1 LHPDIKIIIN
11 IRVELILMENKRKIA
26 IFDIDGTIFRK
37 NLAFELLNELTWLNI
52 FDKQVRDD
60 LTQSYLKWLD
70 HKGVYEDY
78 RKALVAL
85 YFKNIKGCRKEDVFK
100 ASKIVVSFFK
110 DRTYIFANDLIKKLK
125 AENYH
130 IIAISGSPSEV
141 VEEYNKFLQFDA
153 VFGTEYALDEND
165 RYTGLAAFEPT
176 KDKGAVVRKYIAEN
190 NLSLEDSYGIG
201 DTESDASLLEIV
213 ANPIAFNPNHNLKEI
228 AEKNGWRIVV
238 EKKDV
243 IYEIN
248 SKVN

>member
-1 LHPDIKIIIN
+1 
-11 IRVELILMENKRKIA
+11 MEKKRKIA
-26 IFDIDGTIFRK
+26 VFDIDGTIFRK
-37 NLAFELLNELTWLNI
+37 NLAFELLNELAWLGI

-60 LTQSYLKWLD
+60 LTQLYVKWLD

-85 YFKNIKGCRKEDVFK
+85 YFKNIKGCKKADVLK
-100 ASKIVVSFFK
+100 ASSAAVSFFK
-110 DRTYIFANDLIKKLK
+110 DRTYVFSNELIGKLR

-130 IIAISGSPSEV
+130 IIAISGSPSEII
-141 VEEYNKFLQFDA
+141 EEYNKYLKFDA
-153 VFGTEYALDEND
+153 VFGTEYELDEND
-165 RYTGLAAFEPT
+165 IYTGRATFEPT
-176 KDKGAVVRKYIAEN
+176 KDKSAVLRKYVAEN

-213 ANPIAFNPNHNLKEI
+213 DNPIAFNPNHNLKEI
-228 AEKNGWRIVV
+228 AESHGWRIVV

-248 SKVN
+248 PKLN